1 MMGWFKIFSIWYR
14 ITNESAEQICRWRPY
29 TLLLFDLKWHVT
41 LLWGFLL
48 KISYMWFFSLFSG
61 QYQHIAQVYWSTWYL
76 VFHFRC
82 HAALRWSDALLA
94 KWASP
99 EELPCNGTTLKPVGL
114 VCIYTCIFTRRRKP
128 FLSWD
133 VFNQSHLCLFVSFLK
148 CTALLQADIFINH
161 KISRLV
167 IFLIRH
173 ISRQMYELTMFISF
187 KNGFFYFCRFRKL
200 FVAFSSYTYANML
213 KRIECMWSYRIGEY
227 MDYEVCFEY
236 EYHR

>member
-61 QYQHIAQVYWSTWYL
+61 QYQHITQVYWSTWYL

-128 FLSWD
+128 FCQEMFSTK
-133 VFNQSHLCLFVSFLK
+133 VISVYLFPFSNVLPCFKLISSSIIKYPDLWSF
-148 CTALLQADIFINH
+148 
-161 KISRLV
+161 
-167 IFLIRH
+167 
-173 ISRQMYELTMFISF
+173 
-187 KNGFFYFCRFRKL
+187 
-200 FVAFSSYTYANML
+200 
-213 KRIECMWSYRIGEY
+213 
-227 MDYEVCFEY
+227 
-236 EYHR
+236 

>member
-14 ITNESAEQICRWRPY
+14 ITNESAEQICRWRLY
-29 TLLLFDLKWHVT
+29 TLLLFDLKWQVT

-48 KISYMWFFSLFSG
+48 KISYMWFFFSLFSG
-61 QYQHIAQVYWSTWYL
+61 QYQHITQVYWSSWYL

-99 EELPCNGTTLKPVGL
+99 EELPRNGTTLKPVGL
-114 VCIYTCIFTRRRKP
+114 VCIYSCIFTRRRKP

-133 VFNQSHLCLFVSFLK
+133 VFNQSHRCLFVSFLK
-148 CTALLQADIFINH
+148 CTALLLIV
-161 KISRLV
+161 KLISSLIIKYPGLM

-173 ISRQMYELTMFISF
+173 ISR
-187 KNGFFYFCRFRKL
+187 
-200 FVAFSSYTYANML
+200 
-213 KRIECMWSYRIGEY
+213 
-227 MDYEVCFEY
+227 
-236 EYHR
+236 